1 VEVCVQDRR
10 AEVLACACKG
20 CNGPIHAI
28 GVRTGYRGD
37 IVEEFCRQTW
47 LGACARCE
55 EEARD
60 SCGLAPF
67 QRRREGLQR
76 PVRVS
81 NPAQRSGTAVAT
93 VLVVVAVIECA
104 RLATMI
110 YADVC
115 GTVPAMVAEEG
126 EPW

>member
-1 VEVCVQDRR
+1 VQDRR

-20 CNGPIHAI
+20 CDGPIQAI

-37 IVEEFCRQTW
+37 IIQEFCRQTW
-47 LGACARCE
+47 LGGCARRKE
-55 EEARD
+55 DARD

-67 QRRREGLQR
+67 QRREGLQR

-81 NPAQRSGTAVAT
+81 NPAQHIGTAVAT
-93 VLVVVAVIECA
+93 VLVAVAVIECA

-115 GTVPAMVAEEG
+115 NTATVAEEG
-126 EPW
+126 EP